1 MEDNDAAYDQVK
13 SELLNSEDEV
23 IISRYLKP
31 MVVNGDSWPDHFI
44 EDANVFTKNPNE
56 VFNSE
61 RPRFV
66 IVKPRTEACGKT
78 DGCESGCWRTMGR
91 DKLIK
96 SEETGKIL
104 GFKKILKFCIKWKP
118 IEYKRSWVMEE
129 YRLTNNLNWKQDHV
143 ICKIRLLFEAEISFL
158 LAKHFYTTSESLL
171 RHELLPSYGYLS
183 NTQEED
189 EFYLKTIMTSEGNDW
204 PSYVTNNVYCLH
216 PLELVDLQDVM
227 FQSYG
232 TCIFANGTCGESDK
246 CDGGYWKI
254 LHGDKLIK
262 SNFGMVT
269 GFKKV
274 FEFYET
280 VIHRYFCDGEEVKEE
295 TERLGHQRCQG
306 LLLPHRRGH
315 VQTKSCGV
323 VTVKEKRSLVEQPE
337 EIVAAPETPRQG
349 KSEHNDPLK
358 RKKAIGCVGEKAEM

>member
-1 MEDNDAAYDQVK
+1 MEDDDAAYDLIK
-13 SELLNSEDEV
+13 HELLYSEDEV
-23 IISRYLKP
+23 IISRYLKG

-44 EDANVFTKNPNE
+44 EDANVFTKNPDK

-78 DGCESGCWRTMGR
+78 DGCDSGCWRIIGR

-104 GFKKILKFCIKWKP
+104 GFKKILKFCLKRKP
-118 IEYKRSWVMEE
+118 IDYKRSWVMEE

-143 ICKIRLLFEAEISFL
+143 ICKIRFMFEAEISFL
-158 LAKHFYTTSESLL
+158 LSKHFYTTSESVLEN
-171 RHELLPSYGYLS
+171 ELLPSYGYYLS

-189 EFYLKTIMTSEGNDW
+189 EFYLDAIMTSEGNEW

-216 PLELVDLQDVM
+216 PLELVDLQDRM
-227 FQSYG
+227 FNDYG
-232 TCIFANGTCGESDK
+232 TCIFANKTCGETDK

-262 SNFGMVT
+262 SNFGKVI

-280 VIHRYFCDGEEVKEE
+280 VRQIYLCDGEEVTVTWTIQEY
-295 TERLGHQRCQG
+295 RLS
-306 LLLPHRRGH
+306 
-315 VQTKSCGV
+315 KN
-323 VTVKEKRSLVEQPE
+323 VKQNKVL
-337 EIVAAPETPRQG
+337 
-349 KSEHNDPLK
+349 
-358 RKKAIGCVGEKAEM
+358 CVIKLTYDR